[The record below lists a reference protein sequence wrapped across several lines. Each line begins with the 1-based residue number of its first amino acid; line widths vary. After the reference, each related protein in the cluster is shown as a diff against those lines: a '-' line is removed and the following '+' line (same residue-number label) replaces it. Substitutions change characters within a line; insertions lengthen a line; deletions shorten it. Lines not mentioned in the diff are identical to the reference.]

1 MELMDSSK
9 LKMDKPYHT
18 LQMKPGETELL
29 RLRNQTNA
37 VGALAELVWNAIDAD
52 AKNVHVDWT
61 ENEMMGVDSIQIQDD
76 GHGILAADDED
87 YSNHP
92 FASLGDSAKHTVSHQ
107 SPGGRILHGRFG
119 KGRIRALAL
128 GGVID
133 WDTTF
138 AASGKTHKRYTI
150 RAVVGEA
157 NLQITT
163 PKVTKKKPGTKVS
176 VTHVSEKGNTL
187 DDKTVRRRFSLI
199 FSEHLANYPDINIF
213 IQGERLQP
221 ETMIQKRK
229 NLGAF
234 TTHFEP
240 KGTIDWDLRCVHWKE
255 AVADSRGRLFLCDA
269 NRLVIG
275 EHELALRGA
284 EEYTFY
290 LDCEQAREWEDDGL
304 IALKDDAQQ
313 VFLEA
318 RLKAH
323 RFLRKSFRDRA
334 ESLADELAEQ
344 RILPFPSVAKSA
356 EQQRQKAIFSEMALH
371 IKQNIG
377 SYDKMNLDNKRLLFK
392 LLQGMIEVEPQKAVE
407 ILSKSLKMSAEDRKA
422 LEQLAELAP
431 A

>member
-1 MELMDSSK
+1 MDSSNQT
-9 LKMDKPYHT
+9 YT

-52 AKNVHVDWT
+52 AKNVQVDWH
-61 ENEMMGVDSIQIQDD
+61 ENQMMGVESIVIQDD
-76 GHGILAADDED
+76 GHGIATDKDFT
-87 YSNHP
+87 SHP

-107 SPGGRILHGRFG
+107 SPEGRILHGRFG
-119 KGRIRALAL
+119 KGRVRALAL

-133 WDTTF
+133 WDTCF
-138 AASGKTHKRYTI
+138 PKTDKTNQRYNI
-150 RAVVGEA
+150 RSVVGEA
-157 NLQITT
+157 SLTLTT
-163 PKVTKKKPGTKVS
+163 PKNSKKQTGTKVTVS
-176 VTHVSEKGNTL
+176 HVSEKGNTL
-187 DDKTVRRRFSLI
+187 EINTVRRRFSLI
-199 FSEHLANYPDINIF
+199 FSEHLANYPDINIYV
-213 IQGERLQP
+213 QGERLQP
-221 ETMIQKRK
+221 ETMIAQRK

-240 KGTIDWDLRCVHWKE
+240 SGSIDWDLRCVHWKE
-255 AVADSRGRLFLCDA
+255 SVADSRGKLFLCDD

-275 EHELALRGA
+275 EHELGLRGS

-290 LDCEQAREWEDDGL
+290 LDCNQAREWEDDGL

-323 RFLRKSFRDRA
+323 RFLRKTFKERA
-334 ESLADELAEQ
+334 DSLVEEMAEQ
-344 RILPFPSVAKSA
+344 RILPYPSVPKNS
-356 EQQRQKAIFSEMALH
+356 EQERQKRMFSEMALH

-392 LLQGMIEVEPQKAVE
+392 LLQGVIELDSERAVD
-407 ILSKSLKMSAEDRKA
+407 ILSKSLKMSEEDRKA
-422 LEQLAELAP
+422 LKQLTEMAGV
-431 A
+431 